1 MLGAAGRL
9 MHVSSQEGA
18 SMKVLHVRSLRVMS
32 IVALGLPGLV
42 GCRHDSNSTQTT
54 AVTTAPGPE
63 AVVLS
68 DSEIAKAIGRFIRE
82 DPAMVGQTP
91 DVMVTEGIASL
102 SGSVANLLAREK
114 AGEIAGTIRG
124 VRSVVNRITVAA
136 SARTDGDIK
145 SEVLGVLRE
154 DHPDRA
160 NALGASVKGGIVT
173 LSGAT
178 KTWQEK
184 ALLLDECKAVAGVR
198 GVEDAVV
205 FKPAGSPRPQAE
217 IASEVKR
224 RIDNDVW
231 LDGQVFTVAASA
243 GRVKLSGWV
252 GAFGQKL
259 RANADAWV
267 AGVDSVDDDGVLVDW
282 TARDE
287 QRRVLDVPYRTDG
300 QVAQAVRDA
309 FSYDPRLKAAE
320 PEVVVDGCVATLSG
334 NVQGV
339 FARRAAESD
348 AKNTLGVCEVHDQ
361 ALSPPLRS
369 PPTDADIDRAAKI
382 ALSSDHF
389 LPSPGSIGV
398 STSKGRVALT
408 GSVESGL
415 ERLDAEGVVGGVPGV
430 AGVDNQLA
438 VTRSATD
445 VKAAFEDYLYWDAM
459 VRPNRVGIAIAA
471 DGTATLTGSLDSW
484 GETRAATH
492 DALRAG
498 ARRVVN
504 LIKVKGS
511 PEFAAKH

>member
-1 MLGAAGRL
+1 
-9 MHVSSQEGA
+9 
-18 SMKVLHVRSLRVMS
+18 MKALQVRSLQVMS
-32 IVALGLPGLV
+32 VIALGVPGVV
-42 GCRHDSNSTQTT
+42 GCRHDSSSTQTA
-54 AVTTAPGPE
+54 AVAAQPGPQ

-68 DSEIAKAIGRFIRE
+68 DSEIAKAIARFIGE

-91 DVMVTEGIASL
+91 DVVVTEGIASL
-102 SGSVANLLAREK
+102 SGSVANLLARDK

-124 VRSVVNRITVAA
+124 VRAVVNRIAVAA
-136 SARTDGDIK
+136 SARTDDDIK
-145 SEVLGVLRE
+145 SDVLRVLRQ
-154 DHPDRA
+154 DHADRA
-160 NALGASVKGGIVT
+160 NALNASVKGGIVT

-178 KTWQEK
+178 ATWQDK
-184 ALLLDECKAVAGVR
+184 ALLRDECKAVAGVR

-205 FKPAGSPRPQAE
+205 FRPAGSPPSEAD

-231 LDGQVFTVAASA
+231 LDGQVFNVAAS
-243 GRVKLSGWV
+243 GRRVKLSGWV
-252 GAFGQKL
+252 GAFGQKI

-282 TARDE
+282 SARDQ
-287 QRRVLDVPYRTDG
+287 QRRVLDVPYRTDR

-309 FSYDPRLKAAE
+309 FSYDPRLKSAE
-320 PEVVVDGCVATLSG
+320 PKVVVDGCVATLSG
-334 NVQGV
+334 NVHGAL
-339 FARRAAESD
+339 ARRAAESD

-361 ALSPPLRS
+361 ALAPPLRS

-382 ALSSDHF
+382 ALSGDHF
-389 LPSPGSIGV
+389 LPSPGSIRV

-438 VTRSATD
+438 VARTPTD

-459 VRPNRVGIAIAA
+459 VRPNRVSIAVAA

-498 ARRVVN
+498 ASRVVN
-504 LIKVKGS
+504 LIKVTGN